1 MKIDELKQ
9 EQLKLSQKIILKD
22 NFKKIQTIGGID
34 QVYQA
39 HEVIS
44 CVVVCDVKTMKII
57 EKQTAK
63 AKAPI
68 PYIPGLLA
76 YREMPA
82 AIEAYNKLET
92 KPDVLIVDGHGI
104 AHPRRFGF
112 ASHLGL
118 ALNIPSIGLA
128 GSLVIGKVEKGK
140 IFIEKEM
147 VGFEFRSKEHARPLY
162 VSPGHLISL
171 GTALKVVADSIKP
184 PHKLPEPLH
193 LAHKFA
199 KKELKLP
206 QP

>member
-1 MKIDELKQ
+1 MKIEDLKQ
-9 EQLKLSQKIILKD
+9 EQIKLSKKIILKD
-22 NFKKIQTIGGID
+22 DFKKIHTIAGID
-34 QVYQA
+34 QVYQD

-44 CVVVCDVKTMKII
+44 CIVVCDYKTLKII

-63 AKAPI
+63 VKASI

-82 AIEAYNKLET
+82 AIEAYNKLEN
-92 KPDVLIVDGHGI
+92 KPDVIIVDGHGI
-104 AHPRRFGF
+104 AHKRRFGL

-118 ALNIPSIGLA
+118 ALNKPTIGLA
-128 GSLVIGKVEKGK
+128 KSLVTGIIENGK
-140 IFIEKEM
+140 IFIEKDM
-147 VGFEFRSKEHARPLY
+147 VGFEFKSKPHAKPLY

-171 GTALKVVADSIKP
+171 GTSLKVITETTKP

-199 KKELKLP
+199 KKELILP
-206 QP
+206 QT

>member
-1 MKIDELKQ
+1 MKSDELKQ
-9 EQLKLSQKIILKD
+9 EQLRLSQKIILKD
-22 NFKKIQTIGGID
+22 NFKKIQTYGGID
-34 QVYQA
+34 QVYQD

-44 CVVVCDVKTMKII
+44 CIVVCDKNMKII

-63 AKAPI
+63 ARAPI

-82 AIEAYNKLET
+82 AIEAYNKLEN

-104 AHPRRFGF
+104 DHPRRLGL

-118 ALNIPSIGLA
+118 TLNQPTVGITK
-128 GSLVIGKVEKGK
+128 SLVKGRVENGK
-140 IFIEKEM
+140 IFIGKEM
-147 VGFEFRSKEHARPLY
+147 VGFEFISKEHAKPLY
-162 VSPGHLISL
+162 VSPGHLVSL
-171 GTALKVVADSIKP
+171 GTALKVITETIKP

-199 KKELKLP
+199 KKELKK
-206 QP
+206 